1 MKSQT
6 GQIILLA
13 ERNIDA
19 MSMINSVLGPLDTK
33 DLGFTLMHEHVICQG
48 FVAQNY
54 PELFGDSFM
63 DHIIDG
69 VKTAKNGGVDTIID
83 ATTFDLGRDVSKL
96 AEIAR
101 RTNVNIIACTGWW
114 MNVPEYI
121 AGISPDLYADLFVR
135 EIQQGIAGTGIK
147 AGILKSAADFG
158 GVTAEGEIMLRAV
171 ARAHRRTL
179 VPIMLHS
186 YAPEQVAKRQ
196 LAILKEEGVN
206 LKRVAVDHVNDTTDF
221 EYLNWLLEQGC
232 YLGMDRYPGLNLSSH
247 ARTQTLKQLIDA
259 GWINRLLPSHDLC
272 LVTPL
277 AFYPPEVKAS
287 IEKGNPYG
295 YLYVKEVVLRQ
306 LKDMGVSQ
314 AVLNTLCVNG
324 PRNFF
329 EGV

>member
-1 MKSQT
+1 
-6 GQIILLA
+6 
-13 ERNIDA
+13 

-69 VKTAKNGGVDTIID
+69 VTTAKNGGVDTIID

-121 AGISPDLYADLFVR
+121 AGTSPDLFADLFVR

-158 GVTAEGEIMLRAV
+158 GVTAAGEIMLRAV

-232 YLGMDRYPGLNLSSH
+232 YLGMDRYPGLNLSSY

-277 AFYPPEVKAS
+277 TFYPPEVKES

-295 YLYVKEVVLRQ
+295 YLYIKEVVLRQ
-306 LKDMGVSQ
+306 LEDTGVSQ